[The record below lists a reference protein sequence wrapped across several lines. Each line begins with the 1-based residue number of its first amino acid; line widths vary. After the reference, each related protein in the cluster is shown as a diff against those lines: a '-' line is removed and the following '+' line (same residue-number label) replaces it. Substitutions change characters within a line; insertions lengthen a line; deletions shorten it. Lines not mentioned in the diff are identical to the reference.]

1 MSAPPSS
8 IGRYEVL
15 ERIGRG
21 GMGLVVKARDP
32 LIRRDVAIKL
42 LLDASPDAEFL
53 ERFHREATTAGR
65 LTHPNIVTIFDF
77 GQADGQTY
85 IVMEFVEG
93 DTLEHRMRDVPPLLW
108 PAFLKALGPCADA
121 LDYAHRYGVIH
132 RDIKPANIMIRR
144 DSVPKIL
151 DFGIAKL
158 VATQVSSLT
167 QAGFVVGSLIY
178 ASPEQ
183 VQGSPVDSRTDQYS
197 LAVIAYTLLT
207 GQPPFAG
214 GQTGRLFYQIL
225 NDMPATPSVVRP
237 LLDRRADAVLLKAL
251 AKDPGQRF
259 VSCSEFIRAL
269 AAVVPET
276 NGELAGWCA
285 SPESPATDTRK
296 VVAAPS
302 PFTEF
307 FERAEQTRLLRKAPD
322 QRVDADTLARAQ
334 SRELSEIL
342 ERRDFES
349 AVMLRGKWLP
359 GIEGAP
365 GELMGFS
372 EAARYSA
379 PRRTR
384 SPIT

>member
-1 MSAPPSS
+1 M
-8 IGRYEVL
+8 L
-15 ERIGRG
+15 
-21 GMGLVVKARDP
+21 
-32 LIRRDVAIKL
+32 
-42 LLDASPDAEFL
+42 
-53 ERFHREATTAGR
+53 
-65 LTHPNIVTIFDF
+65 
-77 GQADGQTY
+77 
-85 IVMEFVEG
+85 
-93 DTLEHRMRDVPPLLW
+93 
-108 PAFLKALGPCADA
+108 
-121 LDYAHRYGVIH
+121 
-132 RDIKPANIMIRR
+132 
-144 DSVPKIL
+144 KIL

-276 NGELAGWCA
+276 TRELAGWCA
-285 SPESPATDTRK
+285 SPRIACDRYEEGRGG
-296 VVAAPS
+296 
-302 PFTEF
+302 
-307 FERAEQTRLLRKAPD
+307 AE
-322 QRVDADTLARAQ
+322 
-334 SRELSEIL
+334 
-342 ERRDFES
+342 
-349 AVMLRGKWLP
+349 
-359 GIEGAP
+359 
-365 GELMGFS
+365 
-372 EAARYSA
+372 
-379 PRRTR
+379 
-384 SPIT
+384 PIH